1 MAFLDFF
8 QKKTAVR
15 ADAKGVVYAPLKGRR
30 IPLEQVSDTAFSQ
43 KLLGDG
49 IAIIPEADTVFAP
62 VSGKVVSLFETH
74 HAIGIRSKDGMEI
87 LIHIG
92 IDTVELGGKGFR
104 SFVNKGEQ
112 VSLGQKLITFDREQ
126 IKAAGYDDTTML
138 LVLNAND
145 WRRLEINQTD
155 CLEPSMKAMWF
166 V

>member
-1 MAFLDFF
+1 MNPANDILSI
-8 QKKTAVR
+8 KGVGEKTAR
-15 ADAKGVVYAPLKGRR
+15 
-30 IPLEQVSDTAFSQ
+30 
-43 KLLGDG
+43 
-49 IAIIPEADTVFAP
+49 
-62 VSGKVVSLFETH
+62 LF
-74 HAIGIRSKDGMEI
+74 RK
-87 LIHIG
+87 IG

-145 WRRLEINQTD
+145 WGRLEINQTD